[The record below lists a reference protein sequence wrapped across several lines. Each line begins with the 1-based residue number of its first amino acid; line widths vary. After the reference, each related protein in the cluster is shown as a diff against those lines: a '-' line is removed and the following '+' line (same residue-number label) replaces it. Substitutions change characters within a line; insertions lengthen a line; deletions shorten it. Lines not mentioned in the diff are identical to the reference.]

1 MATRDPKAL
10 QRMNSI
16 SVFIGQRLSF
26 RTPAPDGTLEKRS
39 SPGVVIAVGGIALSM
54 IIMLISIAV
63 VSGFKNE
70 LKKKITGFNSQITV
84 YSGGNGIDRI
94 SPIKLGDLRGS
105 IERVMPDAG
114 ISAAVDLSGVIK
126 TDKAFQGLMI
136 KGVSDGNTRSFIASQ
151 ITKGRMWDKGENAL
165 VVSAATANALGI
177 DTGESVYAHFFV
189 DDDLKTRKL
198 TVTGI
203 FDTHFTDYD
212 KKMAFADIGVVGK
225 IANLDSTECTVI
237 EINGIDNSA
246 IDEMSGKL
254 SEVFLSDA
262 LISRSG
268 FVPVVDNVNRSGASY
283 LSWLDLL
290 DTNVVVIL
298 VLMALVAGFT
308 LISSLFILILERVRM
323 IGILK
328 SLGASN
334 RQVRGI
340 FIYMAER
347 LVVRGMIAGN
357 ALGLGLIFLQNTT
370 HAFPLDADAYYLSYV
385 PAEIGWISVVVLNLS
400 VIIVT
405 SLILILP
412 SQMISSLSPAE
423 SMRYE

>member
-1 MATRDPKAL
+1 MR
-10 QRMNSI
+10 SI

-70 LKKKITGFNSQITV
+70 LKRKIAGFNSQITV
-84 YSGGNGIDRI
+84 YSAGNGIDRI
-94 SPIKLGDLRGS
+94 SPIQPESLKGS
-105 IERVMPDAG
+105 IEKVISDAE
-114 ISAAVDLSGVIK
+114 ISAAIELSGVIK
-126 TDKAFQGLMI
+126 TDSAFQGLI
-136 KGVSDGNTRSFIASQ
+136 VKGVSNGAAKDFVASQ
-151 ITKGRMWDKGENAL
+151 MTEGRLWEKGENGIVL
-165 VVSAATANALGI
+165 SAPTANALGI
-177 DTGESVYAHFFV
+177 EPGQSVYAHFFV
-189 DDDLKTRKL
+189 EDDLKTRKL
-198 TVTGI
+198 KVTGI
-203 FDTHFTDYD
+203 YNTHFTDYD
-212 KKMAFADIGVVGK
+212 KKMAFADISVTGK
-225 IANLDSTECTVI
+225 VANLDSTECTRI
-237 EINGIDNSA
+237 EINGINDGS
-246 IDEMSGKL
+246 IDEL
-254 SEVFLSDA
+254 SQRLADVFLSDA

-268 FVPVVDNVNRSGASY
+268 FVPVVDNVNRSGAAY

-298 VLMALVAGFT
+298 VLMSLVAGFT

-357 ALGLGLIFLQNTT
+357 VIGLGLIFLQNTT
-370 HAFPLDADAYYLSYV
+370 HALPLDADAYYLSYV
-385 PAEIGWISVVVLNLS
+385 PAEIGWPSVIALNISVIVV
-400 VIIVT
+400 T
-405 SLILILP
+405 ALILVLP